1 MKNILDYLNKLLKDE
16 DVIVLATSGGP
27 DSMCLASLVCE
38 LKKVK
43 NLKVIIAHV
52 NHKLRIESEE
62 EKDFVYKYCQDN
74 NLIWEYMEIK
84 EYNHDN
90 LENEARQKRY
100 AFFEEVVHKYKANYL
115 MTAHHG
121 DDLMETI
128 LMRLV
133 RGSSIKGYAGF
144 KEIVKMNDYKIV
156 RPLISVTK
164 DEIVKYME
172 DNHLKYFIDKS
183 NYSLDYTRNRYRKI
197 VLPFLKKE
205 NPKCHLKFLKFSQ
218 ELDEVNN
225 FLDKYILN
233 IINNIKDNRGINI
246 NKLLELDDFLIK
258 KVIEYE
264 LSLIYIN
271 DLFLVSDNNT
281 LEIIKLI
288 KAKKDNG
295 IINLPNNYLAIKE
308 YNYFKIEHNI
318 SNDSY
323 DYELNDYIKVPSGI
337 IKKINSSEEKSNY
350 VIRLNSK
357 DIKLPLRVRTKQSN
371 DKMLIKNLG
380 GSKKVSDIFIDSK
393 IPRRNR
399 DSYPIV
405 VDSNNNILWIPG
417 IKKSKFDVEKFGIYD
432 IILLYEEDKINE
444 YKKC

>member
-1 MKNILDYLNKLLKDE
+1 MKNILDYLNKLLKDG

-27 DSMCLASLVCE
+27 DSMCLANLVCE

-52 NHKLRIESEE
+52 NHKLRVESEE
-62 EKDFVYKYCQDN
+62 EKDFVYNYTKEN

-100 AFFEEVVHKYKANYL
+100 AFFEELVHKYQANYL

-144 KEIVKMNDYKIV
+144 KELVKMNDYQII
-156 RPLISVTK
+156 RPLIRVTK
-164 DEIVKYME
+164 DDIVKYMNN
-172 DNHLKYFIDKS
+172 NHLKYFIDKS
-183 NYSLDYTRNRYRKI
+183 NYSLDYTRNRYRQI

-205 NPKCHLKFLKFSQ
+205 NPNSHLKFLKFSQ

-233 IINNIKDNRGINI
+233 IINNIKDNKGINI
-246 NKLLELDDFLIK
+246 NKLLELDNFLIK

-295 IINLPNNYLAIKE
+295 VINLPNNYLAIKE
-308 YNYFKIEHNI
+308 YNYFKIEHNTN
-318 SNDSY
+318 NDSY
-323 DYELNDYIKVPSGI
+323 EYILNDYVLVPIGI
-337 IKKINSSEEKSNY
+337 IKKINNSEEKSNY

-357 DIKLPLRVRTKQSN
+357 DIKLPLKVRTKNSN
-371 DKMLIKNLG
+371 DKMIIKNLG

-393 IPRRNR
+393 IPKRNR
-399 DSYPIV
+399 DNYPIV
-405 VDSNNNILWIPG
+405 VDSDNNILWIPG
-417 IKKSKFDVEKFGIYD
+417 IKKSKFDVEKSGIYD
-432 IILLYEEDKINE
+432 IILLYEEE
-444 YKKC
+444 